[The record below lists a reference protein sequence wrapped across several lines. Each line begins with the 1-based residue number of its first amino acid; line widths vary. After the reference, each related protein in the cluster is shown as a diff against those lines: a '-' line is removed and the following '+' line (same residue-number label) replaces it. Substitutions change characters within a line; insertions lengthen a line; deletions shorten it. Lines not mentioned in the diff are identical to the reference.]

1 MNSGK
6 PTDADLDAST
16 EKIVR
21 GLFSVVVTMGLRPKR
36 RFYGDTLIIFQ
47 VLFPSYAVR
56 KELARKRL
64 HSSLTGNFATT
75 Y

>member
-21 GLFSVVVTMGLRPKR
+21 GLFSVVVTMGSRQKQS
-36 RFYGDTLIIFQ
+36 FHGDTLIALQ
-47 VLFPSYAVR
+47 VQFPSYAVQR
-56 KELARKRL
+56 ELARKRL